1 MGDKQTDSKTT
12 VSFPNV
18 KVSSINDDGEA
29 EIKYAFKVDVLCEYD
44 PEVSFNKEVL
54 TYEFLV
60 AYNGEFSMRKF
71 GMPPLF
77 RNPAD

>member
-1 MGDKQTDSKTT
+1 MGDKKTDSKTT

-44 PEVSFNKEVL
+44 PEVRFNKNL
-54 TYEFLV
+54 
-60 AYNGEFSMRKF
+60 
-71 GMPPLF
+71 
-77 RNPAD
+77 